1 MDPESDFASIAD
13 AATAYAETAEEEAP
27 VQDNLEPE
35 TTDEGTTPDDEID
48 PALVDEEGDAKDED
62 DDGSEPEPAGGRF
75 VSDDAKV
82 KLADGTVTTVAELRK
97 GNLFNADYTRKAM
110 ALAEDRKAVE
120 SQKASVSQL
129 ESALAQQR
137 ETIAAVVDAFMPKPP
152 DPSLIQSDFIGYQ
165 MQKDAYERQ
174 TQIVNRLIG
183 DHQQMQARQQQEQAA
198 QLEAA
203 RKSEAQKLLEK
214 APELAKPEVYQK
226 FWADAVELAASVG
239 ITAEELGGLG
249 DHRQYLVL
257 KDAIAYRRLKAKHAE
272 AKAKTAG
279 KPPVLQGSNR
289 RSPESVRQQ
298 SSSAALERL
307 NKTGSV
313 KDAVA
318 ALIALEER

>member
-1 MDPESDFASIAD
+1 MDPEEDFASIAD
-13 AATAYAETAEEEAP
+13 AANAYAETTEEEAP
-27 VQDNLEPE
+27 VEDNLTPE
-35 TTDEGTTPDDEID
+35 TTDEDTTQDDEID
-48 PALVDEEGDAKDED
+48 PALVDEEGDTKDED
-62 DDGSEPEPAGGRF
+62 EDGSEPEPAGGRF

-97 GNLFNADYTRKAM
+97 GNLFNAEFTRKSM

-120 SQKASVSQL
+120 ATKASVSQL

-152 DPSLIQSDFIGYQ
+152 DPALIQSDFIGYQ

-174 TQIVNRLIG
+174 TQMVNRLIG
-183 DHQQMQARQQQEQAA
+183 DHQEMQTRQQQEQAA
-198 QLEAA
+198 RFEET

-214 APELAKPEVYQK
+214 APEFAKPEVYQK
-226 FWADAVELAASVG
+226 FWSDAVELVSSVG
-239 ITAEELGGLG
+239 GNIETLNGVAE
-249 DHRQYLVL
+249 HWPYLIL
-257 KDAIAYRRLKAKHAE
+257 KEAIAYRRLKAKNAE
-272 AKAKTAG
+272 AKAKTTG

-298 SSSAALERL
+298 SSNAALERL

-313 KDAVA
+313 KDGIA
-318 ALIALEER
+318 ALIALEKG

>member
-1 MDPESDFASIAD
+1 MPPEDDFASIAD
-13 AATAYAETAEEEAP
+13 AATAYAETSEEEAP
-27 VQDNLEPE
+27 VEDNLQPE
-35 TTDEGTTPDDEID
+35 TTDEDTTQDDEID
-48 PALVDEEGDAKDED
+48 PALVDEEGDTQDEE

-75 VSDDAKV
+75 VSDDAKI

-97 GNLFNADYTRKAM
+97 GSLLHADYTRKTM
-110 ALAEDRKAVE
+110 EVAEDRKSVE
-120 SQKASVSQL
+120 AAKASVAQL
-129 ESALAQQR
+129 ETALAQQR

-152 DPSLIQSDFIGYQ
+152 DPSMIQSDFIGYQ

-174 TQIVNRLIG
+174 TQMVNRLIG

-198 QLEAA
+198 QTEQT
-203 RKSEAQKLLEK
+203 RKTEAQKLLEK
-214 APELAKPEVYQK
+214 APELAKPEVYQQ
-226 FWADAVELAASVG
+226 FWSDAMELAASVG

-257 KDAIAYRRLKAKHAE
+257 KDAIAYRRLKAKNAE

-279 KPPVLQGSNR
+279 KPAVLQGSNR

-298 SSSAALERL
+298 SSNAALERL

-313 KDAVA
+313 KDGIA
-318 ALIALEER
+318 ALIALEKG